1 MLILKYLN
9 NFLKKFSTIIFFA
22 KKEDI
27 YLSEYSCI
35 VYYKNSFKKG
45 GLNG

>member
-9 NFLKKFSTIIFFA
+9 IFFKKFSTIIFFP
-22 KKEDI
+22 KKENI

-35 VYYKNSFKKG
+35 VYYKKSFKKG